1 MNIKLVSRYIGIALL
16 FNALFM
22 FLSVGVSMLYGF
34 DSSLSPLLISGF
46 ITAIVGSF
54 PLIFVK
60 NDEDISLRDGFAI
73 TVFAW
78 ILSCIFGML
87 PYLIW
92 GGPFTLSNAWFES
105 VSGYTTTGS
114 TILADVESL
123 PHGLLF
129 WRSSTHF
136 IGGIGVVI
144 FMLMVLPSVST
155 FRLRMS
161 KMEISS
167 LSKQNY
173 RFQTKGTIRVIG
185 TVYLGITVLSFV
197 FLMIA
202 GMGPFDAINH
212 AFSIVSTGGFSTKN
226 ESILAYHSF
235 PIELVS
241 MFFMLASGLH
251 FGMMYTS
258 VTEHSLKIFRS
269 PIIRYYLACVVIVSL
284 AIGIDIK
291 VADQVN
297 TWGMAFRQ
305 SFFQVISVSTT
316 TGLATTD
323 SSVWPTFA
331 IMCLMFM
338 LAQGASSGSTA
349 GGIKADRM
357 WIFLQSAH
365 TQIKKQ
371 LHPNAIIPTK
381 VWNHTIDQNVS
392 YSTTLY
398 ICLYILIV
406 LVGSIVVSVTG
417 SDFMDS
423 FSASLASMS
432 NVGPGFGSCGSL
444 ENYAHFQTFA
454 KFFLTIE
461 MLMGRLE
468 IYAFLLLFSIFKK
481 N

>member
-54 PLIFVK
+54 PLIFVR
-60 NDEDISLRDGFAI
+60 NDEDISLRDGFSI

-92 GGPFTLSNAWFES
+92 GGPFTLANAWFES
-105 VSGYTTTGS
+105 VSGYTTTGA
-114 TILADVESL
+114 TILNDVESL

-155 FRLRMS
+155 FRLKMS
-161 KMEISS
+161 KLEISS

-173 RFQTKGTIRVIG
+173 KFQTKVTVRIIG
-185 TVYLGITVLSFV
+185 TVYIVITLLTFI

-202 GMGPFDAINH
+202 GMGSFDAINH
-212 AFSIVSTGGFSTKN
+212 AFAIVATGGFSTRN
-226 ESILAYHSF
+226 ESILAFHSF

-241 MFFMLASGLH
+241 MFFMIASGLH
-251 FGMMYTS
+251 FGMIYS
-258 VTEHSLKIFRS
+258 SFTEHSFKIFRS
-269 PIIRYYLACVVIVSL
+269 PIIRYYLACLVILSL
-284 AIGIDIK
+284 AVGIDIK

-305 SFFQVISVSTT
+305 SFFQVISVSTS
-316 TGLATTD
+316 TGLATAD
-323 SSVWPTFA
+323 STTWPAFSIICILFLT
-331 IMCLMFM
+331 
-338 LAQGASSGSTA
+338 AQGACSGSTS

-357 WIFLQSAH
+357 WIFFQSAH

-371 LHPNAIIPTK
+371 LHPNAVIPTK
-381 VWNHTIDQNVS
+381 IWNHTIDQNVS
-392 YSTTLY
+392 YSTTLF
-398 ICLYILIV
+398 ICFYILIV
-406 LVGSIVVSVTG
+406 IVGSLLVSLTG
-417 SDFMDS
+417 ADFMDS
-423 FSASLASMS
+423 FSSCLTSMG
-432 NVGPGFGSCGSL
+432 NVGPGFGSCGSMD
-444 ENYAHFQTFA
+444 NYAHFNGFA
-454 KFFLTIE
+454 KVVLTLE
-461 MLMGRLE
+461 MLIGRLE
-468 IYAFLLLFSIFKK
+468 IYAFFLVFSIFKK